1 MFLNMGACSD
11 ASCHNPT
18 NLSSPYTPILALKT
32 SDGYVSVPD
41 NIHMMLSF
49 YELVYSFPKIDIQPW
64 LRILQ

>member
-1 MFLNMGACSD
+1 MGACSD

-18 NLSSPYTPILALKT
+18 NLSSLGTPILALKA

-41 NIHMMLSF
+41 NLPMVLSF
-49 YELVYSFPKIDIQPW
+49 YELVHSFPKIDVHSW